1 MSDYT
6 VVSAVSETLR
16 NLVWSTV
23 QHETEISFMLGDDQE
38 NICLDPPFL
47 LLGDDNRPENSC
59 LSIYLYRILENGDM
73 KNRPLERSINGLL
86 EYPPLAL
93 NLYYLITPLTGS
105 VENDQMLLAR
115 TMQIFYDHAI
125 LAGSELESPLQDN
138 MEELRIALDSLSIE
152 DITRIW
158 SGFLRPFYLSVSYEV
173 RVIFVDSA
181 RQIDAAEIRRKRLE
195 FVPRTEG

>member
-16 NLVWSTV
+16 NLVWSIV

>member
-16 NLVWSTV
+16 SLVWSTV

>member
-6 VVSAVSETLR
+6 VVSAVSEPLR

>member
-1 MSDYT
+1 M
-6 VVSAVSETLR
+6 VSAVSETLR
-16 NLVWSTV
+16 NLVWSIV

>member
-1 MSDYT
+1 
-6 VVSAVSETLR
+6 
-16 NLVWSTV
+16 
-23 QHETEISFMLGDDQE
+23 MLGDDQE

>member
-6 VVSAVSETLR
+6 VVKAVSETLK
-16 NLVWSTV
+16 NLVWSMV
-23 QHETEISFMLGDDQE
+23 QHEAEISFMLGDDEE

-73 KNRPLERSINGLL
+73 KNRPLERQINGLL

-125 LAGSELESPLQDN
+125 LTGSELESPLQDN

-158 SGFLRPFYLSVSYEV
+158 SGFLRPFYLSVCYEV
-173 RVIFVDSA
+173 KVIFVDSA
-181 RQIDAAEIRRKRLE
+181 RQVDAAEIRRKRLE
-195 FVPRTEG
+195 FVPLTGG

>member
-6 VVSAVSETLR
+6 VVSAVSETLKTF
-16 NLVWSTV
+16 VWSMV
-23 QHETEISFMLGDDQE
+23 KHESEISFMIGNDEE
-38 NICLDPPFL
+38 NVCLDPPFL

-73 KNRPLERSINGLL
+73 KNRPLERQINGLL

-105 VENDQMLLAR
+105 VENDQRLLTK

-125 LAGSELESPLQDN
+125 LVGSELEPPLQDN
-138 MEELRIALDSLSIE
+138 MEELRIALDPLSIE

-158 SGFLRPFYLSVSYEV
+158 SGFLRPYYLSVSYEV
-173 RVIFVDSA
+173 KVIYVDSK
-181 RQIDAAEIRRKRLE
+181 RQVDATEIRRKRLE
-195 FVPRTEG
+195 FVPLMEG